1 MDSTQKQINQARS
14 GRPAPH
20 KSPPA
25 VGRAARFKTQLFLGA
40 PVTEALVRITAATT
54 GEPPPDWFDTVVRF
68 SGAMATLLIV
78 KQQKA

>member
-1 MDSTQKQINQARS
+1 MLGNKGNQCHLWNRSNCPSQEINAVDSTQKQINQARS

-40 PVTEALVRITAATT
+40 PVTEALARITAVQPATH
-54 GEPPPDWFDTVVRF
+54 
-68 SGAMATLLIV
+68 
-78 KQQKA
+78 